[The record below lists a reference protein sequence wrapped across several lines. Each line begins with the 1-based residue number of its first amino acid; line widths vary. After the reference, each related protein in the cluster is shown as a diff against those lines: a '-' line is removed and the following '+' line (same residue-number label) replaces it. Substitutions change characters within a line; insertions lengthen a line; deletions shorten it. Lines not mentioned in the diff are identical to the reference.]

1 MKQYTLPY
9 CDPPGCMTCL
19 PRPWLWIVCWLLSC
33 CWAACPAADLR
44 GLFLGDNGPHQPRL
58 RFAQLQPVLA
68 ARGIELVYTDEM
80 RDLNPQTLAK
90 YDVLV
95 LYANIDRISEGQSQ
109 ALLAY
114 VADGHGFVPLHCAT
128 YCFRNSPEVV
138 ALMGGQF
145 KRHGTG
151 VFRTEIDRPEHPIMR
166 GFGGFESWDETYVHH
181 LHNERNRTV
190 LAFRVD
196 NQGREPWTWIRTHG
210 KGRVFYTA
218 WGHDQ
223 RTWSQPGF
231 QNLVERGIRWS
242 AGGDPAEAGDYLA
255 DRPFPVPRM
264 TARRT
269 DLKPFAFVDVG
280 KKIPNYTQSNKWG
293 TQGEPLSRMQK
304 PLAPAES
311 LKHLVVPQGFHAE
324 LFVAEPQLGGKP
336 LAMTWD
342 ERGRLWVAETY
353 DYPNAL
359 QPPGKGRDRIR
370 ICEDTDGDWV
380 ADRFTVFAEG
390 LSIPSSMAFHRG
402 GLIVQNGT
410 ETLYL
415 RDSDGDDR
423 ADVRRVLISNWSMG
437 DTHGGVSN
445 FQYGLD
451 NWIWAMQGYN
461 NSQPMLNGRHQQAF
475 RMGFFRFR
483 PDGSELEFM
492 RSTNNNTWGLGI
504 SEEGIIFGSMANRNP
519 SVYLPIA
526 NRYYERVRGWKPSLT
541 LGTIA
546 DTFLF
551 KPITDNVRQV
561 DQFGGYTAGAGHAL
575 YTARRYPQAYWNRT
589 AFVNGPTG
597 HLVGT
602 FVLRPRG
609 SDFRSTSPF
618 NLVASDDEWSAP
630 IMSEVGPDGNVWV
643 LDWYNYIV
651 QHNPTPHGFER
662 GKGNAYATDLR
673 DKKHGRI
680 YRIVY
685 DSDQPPQ
692 SYSLRGATPQK
703 LVTTLGHPTR
713 LWRRQAQRLLV
724 ERGQRDVVPALIQA
738 TADTHVDQVNLNVGA
753 IHALWTLHGLG
764 VLDGGHPTAQAAA
777 VAALGHPSAGVRRNA
792 VQVLPSTNDSSR
804 AILDAGLLSDADA
817 QVRLAAFLA
826 LSELPAIPEC
836 GPAIAAAVALPKNR
850 DDRWIPEAATSAA
863 AANSQAFLVALAVA
877 PTVAPQVLEVAG
889 VVAEH
894 YARGGPVETVGAL
907 LSQLD
912 EAHVSLVNVIVGR
925 LARGW
930 PADRRP
936 VLNAETEKDLERLL
950 SRTTEGNRGQ
960 LIKLASRWGSVKLM
974 KYAGKV
980 VDELLLKV
988 DDVKLQEEKRL
999 DAARQL
1005 IEFQPDST
1013 AAVEALLKRVTPQ
1026 TDPQMSD
1033 GLLRVLQL
1041 SQAPQIGSQ
1050 LMTHFPVLTPAIR
1063 STAIQVL
1070 LGRKASTM
1078 ALLDG
1083 AEAGSV
1089 QLDEL
1094 SLDQRRTLAAHPDA
1108 AIRRRAQ
1115 ALLKRGG
1122 ALPNADR
1129 QKVFQDLLVSAE
1141 RTGDAIKGKAVFKK
1155 QCSKCHVHSGEG
1167 IRIGPDL
1174 TGMAVHP
1181 KAELLNQIVDPSRSV
1196 EGNFRLYTVV
1206 TVDGQVFNGMLAS
1219 ESKTAIELFDTEGKK
1234 KSLLREDIEE
1244 LRGSRKSLMP
1254 DGFEKQLRPDDFSD
1268 LLEFLTQRGQYLP
1281 IDLRKAATIASD
1293 RGMFTSK
1300 AGEVE
1305 RLIFPDWKP
1314 KRFKGVP
1321 FHVLDPQGGR
1331 VANVIL
1337 LHGPNGAVSARM
1349 PKSARVSCN
1358 GPARAIHLLSGVSGW
1373 GHPFGNAGSLTMTVR
1388 LHFADGKTEDHELQN
1403 GVHFSDYIRRVDVP
1417 KSELAFMLRGQQV
1430 RYLAVYPTRRDPI
1443 KHIEF
1448 IKGDDR
1454 SAPVVMAVTLES
1466 P

>member
-1 MKQYTLPY
+1 MA
-9 CDPPGCMTCL
+9 GS
-19 PRPWLWIVCWLLSC
+19 RIVMSIACWTAI
-33 CWAACPAADLR
+33 CWSAACPAAELR
-44 GLFLGDNGPHQPRL
+44 GLFLGDNGHHRPRL

-68 ARGIELVYTDEM
+68 ARGINLVYTDDM
-80 RDLNPQTLAK
+80 QDLNPDTLSK

-95 LYANIDRISEGQSQ
+95 LYANIDTISADQSR
-109 ALLAY
+109 ALLSY
-114 VADGHGFVPLHCAT
+114 VAAGHGFVPLHCAT
-128 YCFRNSPEVV
+128 YCFRNVPEVV

-151 VFRTEIDRPEHPIMR
+151 VFRTEIVQREHPIMR

-181 LHNERNRTV
+181 LHNEKNRTV
-190 LAFRVD
+190 LAVRVD

-223 RTWSQPGF
+223 RTWSHPGF

-242 AGGDPAEAGDYLA
+242 AGEDPAAAGEYLA

-264 TARRT
+264 NPQRA
-269 DLKPFAFVDVG
+269 DVKPFAFVDVG
-280 KKIPNYTQSNKWG
+280 KKIPNYTRSNKWG
-293 TQGEPLSRMQK
+293 TQGEPFRRMQK
-304 PLAPAES
+304 PLAPDES
-311 LKHLVVPQGFHAE
+311 LKHLVVPQGFQVE
-324 LFVAEPQLGGKP
+324 LFAAEPQLGGKP

-342 ERGRLWVAETY
+342 ERGRLWVAETV
-353 DYPNAL
+353 DYPNEL

-390 LSIPSSMAFHRG
+390 LSIPSSMVFHRG
-402 GLIVQNGT
+402 GVIVQNGT

-415 RDSDGDDR
+415 RDTDGDDR
-423 ADVRRVLISNWSMG
+423 ADERRVLISNWALG

-461 NSQPMLNGRHQQAF
+461 NSAPILNGQRQQAF

-483 PDGSELEFM
+483 PDGSRLEFI

-504 SEEGIIFGSMANRNP
+504 SEEGLIFGSTANRNP
-519 SVYLPIA
+519 SVYMPIA

-551 KPITDNVRQV
+551 KPITDKVRQV

-575 YTARRYPQAYWNRT
+575 YTARRYPREYWNRT

-609 SDFRSTSPF
+609 SDFQASSPF
-618 NLVASDDEWSAP
+618 NLLASDDEWTAP

-651 QHNPTPHGFER
+651 QHNPTPHGFKR

-680 YRIVY
+680 YRIVH
-685 DSDQPPQ
+685 DAAQPSRP
-692 SYSLRGATPQK
+692 YTLRGATPQK
-703 LVTTLGHPTR
+703 LVATLSHPTL

-724 ERGQRDVVPALIQA
+724 ERGQRDVVPELIQM
-738 TADTHVDQVNLNVGA
+738 TGDTRVDAIDLNVGA

-764 VLDGGHPTAQAAA
+764 VLDGGHAAA
-777 VAALGHPSAGVRRNA
+777 GAAASAAVRHPSAGVRRNA
-792 VQVLPSTNDSSR
+792 VQVLPPTVDSTQT
-804 AILDAGLLSDADA
+804 ILEAGLLRDADA

-826 LSELPAIPEC
+826 LAELPSIPEC
-836 GPAIAAAVALPKNR
+836 GPAIAAAIVRPSNR
-850 DDRWIPEAATSAA
+850 DDRWIPEAAISAAANNSQSFLRGLTSAA
-863 AANSQAFLVALAVA
+863 KV
-877 PTVAPQVLEVAG
+877 PPKVLEMAG
-889 VVAEH
+889 IVAEH
-894 YARGGPVETVGAL
+894 YARTAPVETVGGLLAAL
-907 LSQLD
+907 GQADAEL
-912 EAHVSLVNVIVGR
+912 ANVVVAR

-930 PADRRP
+930 PPNQRP
-936 VLNAETEKDLERLL
+936 VLNAETEQHLERLL
-950 SRTTEGNRGQ
+950 ERTTGGNRGS

-980 VDELLLKV
+980 VNDLLLQV
-988 DDVKLQEEKRL
+988 DDAQLAEPKRL
-999 DAARQL
+999 AAARQL
-1005 IEFQPDST
+1005 IEFQPESP
-1013 AAVEALLKRVTPQ
+1013 AVVGELLRRVTPQ
-1026 TDPQMSD
+1026 SGPALAH
-1033 GLLRVLQL
+1033 GLIRALEL
-1041 SQAPQIGSQ
+1041 SQTPGMGTQ
-1050 LMTHFPVLTPAIR
+1050 LTTRFSSLTPAIR
-1063 STAIQVL
+1063 ATAIRVL
-1070 LGRKASTM
+1070 LGRKTSTT
-1078 ALLDG
+1078 ALLD
-1083 AEAGSV
+1083 AVDAGSL
-1089 QLDEL
+1089 QLVEL

-1108 AIRRRAQ
+1108 AIRRRA
-1115 ALLKRGG
+1115 AAVLKRGG

-1129 QKVFQDLLVSAE
+1129 QKVFEDLIATTRQS
-1141 RTGDAIKGKAVFKK
+1141 GDAVKGQAVFKK

-1167 IRIGPDL
+1167 VRIGPDL

-1206 TVDGQVFNGMLAS
+1206 TVDGRVFNGMLAS

-1244 LRGSRKSLMP
+1244 LKGSRKSLMP
-1254 DGFEKQLRPDDFSD
+1254 DGFEKQMRPDDFAD
-1268 LLEFLTQRGQYLP
+1268 LLEFLTRRGKYLP
-1281 IDLRKAATIASD
+1281 VDLRKAATIASD
-1293 RGMFTSK
+1293 RGMFINQNSD
-1300 AGEVE
+1300 VE
-1305 RLIFPDWKP
+1305 RLIFPDWSP

-1337 LHGPNGAVSARM
+1337 LHGPNGAVCARM
-1349 PKSARVSCN
+1349 PKSARVPCN
-1358 GPARAIHLLSGVSGW
+1358 GRARAIHLLSGVSGW
-1373 GHPFGNAGSLTMTVR
+1373 GHPFGNTGSVSMIVR
-1388 LHFADGKTEDHELQN
+1388 LHYADGKTEDHALQN
-1403 GVHFSDYIRRVDVP
+1403 GVHFADYIRRVDVP

-1430 RYLAVYPTRRDPI
+1430 RYLAVYPGRSDEIR
-1443 KHIEF
+1443 HIEF
-1448 IKGDDR
+1448 IKGVDR